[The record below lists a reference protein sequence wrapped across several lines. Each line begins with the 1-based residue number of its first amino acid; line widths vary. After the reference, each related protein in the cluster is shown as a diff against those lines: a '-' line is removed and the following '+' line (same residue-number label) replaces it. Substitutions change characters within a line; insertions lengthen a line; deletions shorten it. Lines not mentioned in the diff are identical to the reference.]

1 MTRARSISRTTR
13 SIRLRPRQLRRAD
26 DPVVPIAEPVE
37 PVPTSPGDA
46 DATAATA
53 GVPPTTEPL
62 VAPVA
67 PDTEPAQC
75 ESGRSSCS
83 AGPHAAAARR
93 VTGSRFIGKPSPPR
107 FSSPKQQSRGEREI
121 SAQRPSVTQSVPARP
136 SPRQAPNTEAKSSI
150 SSLKLEATASR
161 LVKPASSRASVFR
174 GWFVASVTLSFVFAL
189 GLLLS
194 AVAIT
199 AGRSLRARV
208 GSKGLSD
215 RRVGGSRRGGIS
227 IASSGRET

>member
-1 MTRARSISRTTR
+1 M
-13 SIRLRPRQLRRAD
+13 
-26 DPVVPIAEPVE
+26 
-37 PVPTSPGDA
+37 
-46 DATAATA
+46 
-53 GVPPTTEPL
+53 
-62 VAPVA
+62 
-67 PDTEPAQC
+67 
-75 ESGRSSCS
+75 
-83 AGPHAAAARR
+83 
-93 VTGSRFIGKPSPPR
+93 
-107 FSSPKQQSRGEREI
+107 
-121 SAQRPSVTQSVPARP
+121 TQSVPARP

-150 SSLKLEATASR
+150 SSFKLEATASP
-161 LVKPASSRASVFR
+161 LVKPASLRASVFR

-227 IASSGRET
+227 YRE